1 LKLSV
6 AVQQL
11 TVFDPPCMSAVVR
24 EQDDK
29 LRLIRLDRSRSDGG
43 KTAVLE
49 LKNLTSLELVRLPFS
64 YTGAFAESAPSD
76 RRLYTLG
83 HTQQRRERSIVMTCL
98 SICLFVCLSHL
109 RKYASDLYQFLCRLP
124 IFATR
129 SSSGGVAISCV
140 LPVL

>member
-1 LKLSV
+1 
-6 AVQQL
+6 
-11 TVFDPPCMSAVVR
+11 MSAVVR

-98 SICLFVCLSHL
+98 SVCLCACHISGNT
-109 RKYASDLYQFLCRLP
+109 RPIVTNFYAGYPFSWLGPPL
-124 IFATR
+124 A
-129 SSSGGVAISCV
+129 A
-140 LPVL
+140 